1 MECWEDV
8 SILTEGFRRYK
19 GRASFEMKRVMKKL
33 GGAVRRR
40 VNTNRPLTRIRS
52 YAAVIASRRGGL
64 KW

>member
-1 MECWEDV
+1 M
-8 SILTEGFRRYK
+8 RYK

-52 YAAVIASRRGGL
+52 YAAVIASRRDGL
-64 KW
+64 KWWYVQTRWGRGEDSQ